1 MADRHRPQVLTDP
14 GALTVVTL
22 PDLADRLRHRR
33 RPFEAVIESGL
44 LVAALVSVL
53 TTAGIIYVLGFEA
66 LRFFLLPQVTLSE
79 FFTGTVWQPSIDQ
92 FGILPLVS
100 ATLMTSLIGMLVALP
115 LGLFIAV
122 YLSEYAAPRTRGLL
136 KPLLEVLAGVPTVVY
151 GFFALTF
158 VTPILQSI
166 FGRNVVE
173 IYNTASAGIVVGIL
187 VTPLVASMSE
197 DALHAVPDS
206 LRQAALALGATRHE
220 MALRVVVPAALS
232 GLAAAF
238 IVAISRAV
246 GETMVVAIAAGA
258 GPALT
263 LNPFRSAETMAGHI
277 VRISG
282 GDLGYDSV
290 DYKSLFAIG
299 LVLFLITLGLNLLSQ
314 RIVARYREVYE

>member
-1 MADRHRPQVLTDP
+1 MADPQRLPAQMDQ
-14 GALTVVTL
+14 GALIAVT
-22 PDLADRLRHRR
+22 DVDIADRLRHRR
-33 RPFEAVIESGL
+33 RPLEAAIESSL
-44 LVAALVSVL
+44 FLAALISVL
-53 TTAGIIYVLGFEA
+53 TTGGIIYVLGYEA
-66 LRFFLLPQVTLSE
+66 LRFFWLPEVTLSE
-79 FFTGTVWQPSIDQ
+79 FVTGTVWQPSISK
-92 FGILPLVS
+92 FGVMPLVS
-100 ATLMTSLIGMLVALP
+100 ATLMTSVIGMLVALP

-122 YLSEYAAPRTRGLL
+122 YLSEYAAPRTRGIL
-136 KPLLEVLAGVPTVVY
+136 KPILEVLAGVPTVVY

-158 VTPILQSI
+158 VTPILQSM
-166 FGRNVVE
+166 FGRNVVD
-173 IYNTASAGIVVGIL
+173 IYNTASAGLVVGVL

-197 DALHAVPDS
+197 DALHAVPNS

-246 GETMVVAIAAGA
+246 GETMVVAIAAGS

-263 LNPFRSAETMAGHI
+263 LNPFKGAETMAGHI

-282 GDLGYDSV
+282 GDLSYDSV

-299 LVLFLITLGLNLLSQ
+299 LLLFLITLGLNLLSQ

>member
-1 MADRHRPQVLTDP
+1 MVEPQRLKPLMDQ
-14 GALTVVTL
+14 GALSTVTN
-22 PDLADRLRHRR
+22 AEFAAQLRRQR
-33 RPFEAVIESGL
+33 RPVEALIESGL

-53 TTAGIIYVLGFEA
+53 TTAGIVYVLGFEA
-66 LRFFLLPQVTLSE
+66 SRFFRLPQVALTE
-79 FFTGTVWQPSIDQ
+79 FVTGTVWQPSIDR
-92 FGILPLVS
+92 FGVMPLVS
-100 ATLMTSLIGMLVALP
+100 ATLMTSAIGMLVALP

-122 YLSEYAAPRTRGLL
+122 FLSEYAAPRTRGVL
-136 KPLLEVLAGVPTVVY
+136 KPVLEVLAGVPTVVY

-158 VTPILQSI
+158 VTPILQGV

-197 DALHAVPDS
+197 DALHAVPDA
-206 LRQAALALGATRHE
+206 LRHAALSLGATRHE

-263 LNPFRSAETMAGHI
+263 LNPFKGAETMAGHI

-282 GDLGYDSV
+282 GDLSYDSV
-290 DYKSLFAIG
+290 DYMSLFAIG
-299 LVLFLITLGLNLLSQ
+299 LLLFLITLGLNLLSQ

>member
-1 MADRHRPQVLTDP
+1 MADPQRLPAQMDQ
-14 GALTVVTL
+14 GALIAVT
-22 PDLADRLRHRR
+22 DVDIADRLRHRR
-33 RPFEAVIESGL
+33 RPLEAAIESSL
-44 LVAALVSVL
+44 FLAALISVL
-53 TTAGIIYVLGFEA
+53 TTGGIIYVLGYEA
-66 LRFFLLPQVTLSE
+66 LRFFWLPEVTLSE
-79 FFTGTVWQPSIDQ
+79 FVTGTVWQPSISK
-92 FGILPLVS
+92 FGVMPLVS
-100 ATLMTSLIGMLVALP
+100 ATLMTSVIGMLVALP

-122 YLSEYAAPRTRGLL
+122 YLSEYAAPRTRGIL
-136 KPLLEVLAGVPTVVY
+136 KPILEVLAGVPTVVY

-158 VTPILQSI
+158 VTPILQNM
-166 FGRNVVE
+166 FGRNVVD
-173 IYNTASAGIVVGIL
+173 IYNTASAGLVVGVL

-197 DALHAVPDS
+197 DALHAVPNS

-246 GETMVVAIAAGA
+246 GETMVVAIAAGS

-263 LNPFRSAETMAGHI
+263 LNPFKGAETMAGHI

-282 GDLGYDSV
+282 GDLSYDSV

-299 LVLFLITLGLNLLSQ
+299 LLLFLITLGLNLLSQ

>member
-1 MADRHRPQVLTDP
+1 MVEPHPLPAQPVQ
-14 GALTVVTL
+14 GALMPETQADLLRQLRRQGRPLETL
-22 PDLADRLRHRR
+22 
-33 RPFEAVIESGL
+33 IERGL
-44 LVAALVSVL
+44 FLAALVSVL
-53 TTAGIIYVLGFEA
+53 TTLGILYVLGFEA
-66 LRFFLLPQVTLSE
+66 LRFFSLPEVDLVA
-79 FFTGTVWQPSIDQ
+79 FFTGRVWQPSIGR
-92 FGILPLVS
+92 FGVLPLVS
-100 ATLMTSLIGMLVALP
+100 ATLMTSLVGMVVALP

-122 YLSEYAAPRTRGLL
+122 YLSEYAGQRVRGLL

-158 VTPILQSI
+158 VTPILQALL
-166 FGRNVVE
+166 GREVVE
-173 IYNTASAGIVVGIL
+173 IYNTASAGLVVGIL

-197 DALHAVPDS
+197 DALHAVPNA
-206 LRQAALALGATRHE
+206 LRQAALSLGATRHE

-263 LNPFRSAETMAGHI
+263 LNPFKGAETMAGHI

-282 GDLGYDSV
+282 GDLSYDSV
-290 DYKSLFAIG
+290 DYMSLFAIG
-299 LVLFLITLGLNLLSQ
+299 LLLFLITLGLNLLSQ

>member
-1 MADRHRPQVLTDP
+1 MAERQPPQALKDQ
-14 GALTVVTL
+14 GALTVVTE
-22 PDLADRLRHRR
+22 PDIADRLRHRR
-33 RPFEAVIESGL
+33 RPFETVIESGL
-44 LVAALVSVL
+44 LVAALVSIL

-92 FGILPLVS
+92 FGIMPLVS

-122 YLSEYAAPRTRGLL
+122 YLSEYAGAKTRGFL

-158 VTPILQSI
+158 VTPILQGI
-166 FGRNVVE
+166 LGHNVVE

-232 GLAAAF
+232 GLAAAC

-290 DYKSLFAIG
+290 DYESLFAIG

-314 RIVARYREVYE
+314 RIVARFREVYE

>member
-1 MADRHRPQVLTDP
+1 MVEPQRMKPLVDRGALSTVTDVDFAARLRPQ
-14 GALTVVTL
+14 
-22 PDLADRLRHRR
+22 R
-33 RPFEAVIESGL
+33 RPWEAVIESGL
-44 LVAALVSVL
+44 FVAALVSVL
-53 TTAGIIYVLGFEA
+53 TTAGIIYVLGYEA
-66 LRFFLLPQVTLSE
+66 LRFFLLPQVTLTE
-79 FFTGTVWQPSIDQ
+79 FVTGTVWQPSIDQ
-92 FGILPLVS
+92 FGVMPLVS
-100 ATLMTSLIGMLVALP
+100 ATVLTSMIGMLVALP

-122 YLSEYAAPRTRGLL
+122 YLSEYAAPRTRGVL
-136 KPLLEVLAGVPTVVY
+136 KPILEVLAGVPTVVY

-158 VTPILQSI
+158 VTPILQNI

-173 IYNTASAGIVVGIL
+173 IYNTASAGLVVGIL

-206 LRQAALALGATRHE
+206 LRQAALSLGATRHE

-263 LNPFRSAETMAGHI
+263 LNPFKGAETMAGHI

-282 GDLGYDSV
+282 GDLSYDSV

-299 LVLFLITLGLNLLSQ
+299 LLLFLITLGLNLLSQ

>member
-14 GALTVVTL
+14 GALTVVTV
-22 PDLADRLRHRR
+22 PDIADRLRHRR
-33 RPFEAVIESGL
+33 RPLEALIESGL

-79 FFTGTVWQPSIDQ
+79 FFTGTVWQPSIDR

-166 FGRNVVE
+166 LGRDVVE

-299 LVLFLITLGLNLLSQ
+299 LLLFLITLGLNLLSQ